1 VIESAIES
9 LARSG
14 RVVRIRELSLGY
26 MRPVRAACS
35 GAFTALALTWTVYLW
50 YPLLWLLSHFL
61 GLVANQRIGLGPPPE
76 FHVFPAGLPASV
88 VIAGAGALLAL
99 IRRWS
104 IRRGRLIVVEVGA
117 IAQIRAGWHAPVA
130 LLGFV
135 GIALLFADGLDRLPG
150 GFRYLALA
158 AGSIVALIAWEV
170 LHDIVMP
177 LFATPKERRRAA
189 VEFDLKEALAQD
201 ETALRWRV
209 ERLWFDPDSRVAV
222 LQGDF
227 PDPRARNRAREVALR
242 VSGVED
248 VRLEQIKP

>member
-1 VIESAIES
+1 
-9 LARSG
+9 
-14 RVVRIRELSLGY
+14 
-26 MRPVRAACS
+26 M
-35 GAFTALALTWTVYLW
+35 
-50 YPLLWLLSHFL
+50 
-61 GLVANQRIGLGPPPE
+61 
-76 FHVFPAGLPASV
+76 
-88 VIAGAGALLAL
+88 

-117 IAQIRAGWHAPVA
+117 IAQIRAGWRAPRSPFWGLWA
-130 LLGFV
+130 SRCCLPTGSIACPGAFV
-135 GIALLFADGLDRLPG
+135 
-150 GFRYLALA
+150 YLALA

-242 VSGVED
+242 VRGVED